1 MISVQTLKSLWY
13 FNFHPLFFQPAAA
26 YERNCTTMIKNIY
39 KVSQII
45 AFVPFMAIP
54 TISLA
59 SHIGSLDTEA
69 QNVQEVSIEDLRKE
83 KAEAIDLYF
92 KERSMPLLGTGM
104 TFVLVAE
111 KYGLDWRLLP
121 AIGVRESSGGK
132 AACGNNPFG
141 WGSCKL
147 HNFGSYEQAIE
158 ALGKNLGGGNPKTAR
173 YYAGKS
179 TKEKLYYYNGTVV
192 PSYPDEVLA
201 IMKKI
206 ESNMDGEIAMK

>member
-1 MISVQTLKSLWY
+1 MTKY
-13 FNFHPLFFQPAAA
+13 
-26 YERNCTTMIKNIY
+26 IY
-39 KVSQII
+39 KVSQLL

-54 TISLA
+54 SASLISN
-59 SHIGSLDTEA
+59 IGSLSLSPVTKVEIS
-69 QNVQEVSIEDLRKE
+69 VEDMREE
-83 KAEAIDLYF
+83 KAKAIDTYF
-92 KERSMPLLGTGM
+92 KERSMPLYGTGM

-132 AACGNNPFG
+132 ASCGYNAFG

-147 HNFGSYEQAIE
+147 HNFHSYQEAIE
-158 ALGKNLGGGNPKTAR
+158 AVGKNIGGANASTAK

-192 PSYPDEVLA
+192 PTYPDEVIA
-201 IMKKI
+201 IMNKI
-206 ESNMDGEIAMK
+206 EADMD

>member
-1 MISVQTLKSLWY
+1 
-13 FNFHPLFFQPAAA
+13 
-26 YERNCTTMIKNIY
+26 MIKNIY
-39 KVSQII
+39 KVSQIL

-54 TISLA
+54 SVSLA
-59 SHIGSLDTEA
+59 SHIGSLDTTPVTKVEIS
-69 QNVQEVSIEDLRKE
+69 VEDIRQQ
-83 KAEAIDLYF
+83 KADAINTYF
-92 KERSMPLLGTGM
+92 KERSMPLNGTGM

-121 AIGVRESSGGK
+121 AIGIRESSGGK
-132 AACGNNPFG
+132 AACGYNPFG

-147 HNFGSYEQAIE
+147 SNFSSYEQAIE

-173 YYAGKS
+173 YYAGNT
-179 TKEKLYYYNGTVV
+179 TKEKLHYYNGTVL

-206 ESNMDGEIAMK
+206 ETDLD

>member
-1 MISVQTLKSLWY
+1 
-13 FNFHPLFFQPAAA
+13 
-26 YERNCTTMIKNIY
+26 MIKNIY
-39 KVSQII
+39 KVSQIL

-54 TISLA
+54 SVSLA
-59 SHIGSLDTEA
+59 SHIGSLETKP
-69 QNVQEVSIEDLRKE
+69 VTKEVISIEDVRKE
-83 KAEAIDLYF
+83 RADAINKFF
-92 KERSMPLLGTGM
+92 KDRSMPLHGTGM

-121 AIGVRESSGGK
+121 AIGIRESSGGK
-132 AACGNNPFG
+132 AACGYNPFG

-147 HNFGSYEQAIE
+147 SNFSSYEQAIE

-173 YYAGKS
+173 YYAGN
-179 TKEKLYYYNGTVV
+179 TTREKLHYYNGTVL

-206 ESNMDGEIAMK
+206 ETDMD

>member
-1 MISVQTLKSLWY
+1 
-13 FNFHPLFFQPAAA
+13 
-26 YERNCTTMIKNIY
+26 MIKNIY
-39 KVSQII
+39 KVSQIL

-54 TISLA
+54 SVSLA
-59 SHIGSLDTEA
+59 SHIGSLDTTPVTKVEIS
-69 QNVQEVSIEDLRKE
+69 VEDLRQQ
-83 KAEAIDLYF
+83 KADAINTYF
-92 KERSMPLLGTGM
+92 KERSMPLHGTGM

-121 AIGVRESSGGK
+121 AIGIRESSGGK
-132 AACGNNPFG
+132 AACGYNPFG

-147 HNFGSYEQAIE
+147 SNFSSYEQAIE

-173 YYAGKS
+173 YYAGNT
-179 TKEKLYYYNGTVV
+179 TKEKLYYYNGTVL

-206 ESNMDGEIAMK
+206 ETDMD